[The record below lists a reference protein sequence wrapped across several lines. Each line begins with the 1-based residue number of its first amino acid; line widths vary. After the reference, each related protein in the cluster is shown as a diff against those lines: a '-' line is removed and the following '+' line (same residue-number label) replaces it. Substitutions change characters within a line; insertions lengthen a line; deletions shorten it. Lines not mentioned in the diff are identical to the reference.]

1 MLELTHRMQMIL
13 QRLKDSYGFIFEEEL
28 INEIAEIGF
37 LQHMKRGEKLMEY
50 GSYIKNMPLLLEGSI
65 KIVREDE
72 EDGELLLYFIERGDT
87 CAFSL
92 TCCMGNKKSEIKAV
106 VVEDAEMILIPVQKM
121 EEWLCKYQTWKNF
134 VFESYNLRLEEMLQ
148 TIDTLA
154 FMRMD
159 ERLFKFLTDKVKL
172 IGSTVIENTH
182 QEIAFNLNTSRVVIS
197 RLLKKLENEGK
208 IKLFRNKI
216 EVIDF

>member
-1 MLELTHRMQMIL
+1 MIL
-13 QRLKDSYGFIFEEEL
+13 NKLKENYGFLFEEEL
-28 INEIAEIGF
+28 IEEIAESGF
-37 LQHMKRGEKLMEY
+37 HQCMKRGEKLLEY

-72 EDGELLLYFIERGDT
+72 DGGELLLYFIERGDT

-106 VVEDAEMILIPVQKM
+106 VVEDAEIILIPVAKM

-134 VFESYNLRLEEMLQ
+134 VFESYNMRLEEMLQ

-159 ERLFKFLTDKVKL
+159 ERLYKFLTDKVKL
-172 IGSTVIENTH
+172 IGNTTISNTH
-182 QEIAFNLNTSRVVIS
+182 QEIAYNLHTSRVVVS
-197 RLLKKLENEGK
+197 RLLKKLEKEGK
-208 IKLFRNKI
+208 IKLYRNKI
-216 EVIDF
+216 EVLNF